1 MSESQNLPQLPSP
14 DVCGV
19 CGVQIQKA
27 IGRDVVL
34 FATGAQSS
42 RDVLYDRVC
51 RHVKDRPGCIN
62 KAV

>member
-1 MSESQNLPQLPSP
+1 MSESQNLPQTPSP
-14 DVCGV
+14 ESCGV

-34 FATGAQSS
+34 FATGAKSS
-42 RDVLYDRVC
+42 RDVLYERVC

-62 KAV
+62 KTV